1 MLFSRGLLEEGGVWS
16 EGLVE
21 EHGLLVR
28 YGRLLEEDGLKSC
41 LLEMNGVVL
50 RSAGQENGLICS
62 GGGGS

>member
-1 MLFSRGLLEEGGVWS
+1 MWS

-21 EHGLLVR
+21 EHGLLVK
-28 YGRLLEEDGLKSC
+28 YGRLLEEDGLKGC